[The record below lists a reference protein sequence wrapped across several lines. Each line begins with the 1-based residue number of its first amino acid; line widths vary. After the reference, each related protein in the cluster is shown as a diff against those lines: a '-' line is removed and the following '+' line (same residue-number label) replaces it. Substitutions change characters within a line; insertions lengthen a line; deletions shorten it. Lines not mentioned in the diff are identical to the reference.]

1 MCPRGVCVPTP
12 EWIRSRM
19 FTEADAGLAWFG
31 ALLHDS
37 RGEGWYARHL
47 ELFVTVHAVLGR
59 YILIDR

>member
-37 RGEGWYARHL
+37 RGEG
-47 ELFVTVHAVLGR
+47 
-59 YILIDR
+59 